1 MNGTL
6 LIIEDDNDF
15 AESVKIALEEINP
28 SITTEIRNFGPG
40 LADLDA
46 ISPDVI
52 VLDIFDGQ
60 IQKDQKE
67 GSKIYEKIWGDRFIP
82 LIFVSAAR
90 VEEYNELAKKHPAI
104 EYILKTEGDTVQKV
118 AGAVQSFI
126 PLGVGIKSIR
136 EDLYADVRQMTQ
148 VALTESA
155 PHVLF
160 KSKEIKDNL
169 RILSNTVR
177 RRLASLLRQKADE
190 KEPPLFAWER
200 YLYPSIPGHLFT
212 GDILKKVGS
221 DNKAPDSYCVVLTP
235 SCDLAHG
242 GVVRVLTAACAH
254 IKEYWKACQ
263 FSDNRR
269 KVMGA
274 DLRKISSRLN
284 EAQYGG
290 FTPLPA
296 FSNLIPHM
304 AVNMRDLKLFSLEG
318 KEKVKSIDGDEFQ
331 RVVSIDNPY
340 RERLIWAYLQIAGR
354 PGVPGC
360 NNKAWIES
368 IMDCFAE
375 KKEE

>member
-1 MNGTL
+1 MKGTL
-6 LIIEDDNDF
+6 LIIEDELAF
-15 AESVKIALEEINP
+15 AESVKVAIEEISS
-28 SITTEIRNFGPG
+28 SITTEIRDFEPG
-40 LADLDA
+40 LAELADIL
-46 ISPDVI
+46 PDVI
-52 VLDIFDGQ
+52 VLDIFDD
-60 IQKDQKE
+60 IPQKDQKE
-67 GSKIYEKIWGDRFIP
+67 GLKIWEKIWKDTFIP

-90 VEEYNELAKKHPAI
+90 LERYIELAEKHPAV
-104 EYILKTEGDTVQKV
+104 EYIVKTESDAIKKIADAVQK
-118 AGAVQSFI
+118 FI
-126 PLGVGIKSIR
+126 PLAAGIKSIQK
-136 EDLYADVRQMTQ
+136 DLCADVRQMTQ
-148 VALTESA
+148 DALTESA
-155 PHVLF
+155 LHVS
-160 KSKEIKDNL
+160 KSTEIKDTL
-169 RILSNTVR
+169 KILSNTAR

-318 KEKVKSIDGDEFQ
+318 KEKVKSIDGDVFQ

-360 NNKAWIES
+360 NNKAWIEG

>member
-1 MNGTL
+1 MKGTL
-6 LIIEDDNDF
+6 LIIEDELAF
-15 AESVKIALEEINP
+15 AESVKVAIEEISS
-28 SITTEIRNFGPG
+28 SITTEIRDFEPG
-40 LADLDA
+40 LAELADIL
-46 ISPDVI
+46 PDVI
-52 VLDIFDGQ
+52 VLDIFDD
-60 IQKDQKE
+60 IPQKDQKE
-67 GSKIYEKIWGDRFIP
+67 GLKIWEKIWKDTFIP

-90 VEEYNELAKKHPAI
+90 LERYIELAEKHPAV
-104 EYILKTEGDTVQKV
+104 EYIVKTESDAIKKIADAVQK
-118 AGAVQSFI
+118 FI
-126 PLGVGIKSIR
+126 PLAAGIKSIQK
-136 EDLYADVRQMTQ
+136 DLCADVKQMTQ

-155 PHVLF
+155 LHVS
-160 KSKEIKDNL
+160 KSTEIKDTL
-169 RILSNTVR
+169 KILSNTAR